1 MKCKQLA
8 LRVLSTA
15 AVLSIVSSIAAPVFA
30 ETYYIGN
37 GHDLNIEAREDGKV
51 YVNDHED
58 KDGKITINGGTGE
71 DSLSEKNEENKKQE
85 TGENSGAE
93 KQSVTGETPEEKNSA
108 EEGKTKKQ
116 DTPSENSD
124 EGNDPANEIKKDDA
138 PAAGE
143 NPQPEDTAEP
153 EEKTVKKES
162 ASGGENA
169 LTALQSGAALRSAP
183 EENTS
188 AEKSPVS
195 NVIKVVNNWAEKTQI
210 GRAHV

>member
-58 KDGKITINGGTGE
+58 KDGKITIKGSAGE

-93 KQSVTGETPEEKNSA
+93 KQSVTDGTPGEKTSA
-108 EEGKTKKQ
+108 EEGETKNRTLPLRTAMRGKSLSTRKRKTMLLPLGKK
-116 DTPSENSD
+116 PSRRIPPS
-124 EGNDPANEIKKDDA
+124 PKK
-138 PAAGE
+138 
-143 NPQPEDTAEP
+143 
-153 EEKTVKKES
+153 
-162 ASGGENA
+162 
-169 LTALQSGAALRSAP
+169 R
-183 EENTS
+183 
-188 AEKSPVS
+188 
-195 NVIKVVNNWAEKTQI
+195 
-210 GRAHV
+210 R

>member
-37 GHDLNIEAREDGKV
+37 GYDLKIEAKEDGKV

-58 KDGKITINGGTGE
+58 QDGEITIKGSAGE

-85 TGENSGAE
+85 TVENSGTE
-93 KQSVTGETPEEKNSA
+93 KQSVTEETPGEKTSA
-108 EEGKTKKQ
+108 EEGKTEKQ
-116 DTPSENSD
+116 DTPPENSD

-138 PAAGE
+138 PPAGE
-143 NPQPEDTAEP
+143 NPPAEGHRRARRKDDKKGICIRQRKHPGSSAEHCGPPERT
-153 EEKTVKKES
+153 
-162 ASGGENA
+162 GGEH
-169 LTALQSGAALRSAP
+169 LGG
-183 EENTS
+183 
-188 AEKSPVS
+188 EKPGV
-195 NVIKVVNNWAEKTQI
+195 QCHQRRQQL
-210 GRAHV
+210 GG

>member
-58 KDGKITINGGTGE
+58 KDGKITIKGSAGE

-93 KQSVTGETPEEKNSA
+93 KQSVTDGTPGEKTSA
-108 EEGKTKKQ
+108 EEGETKKQ

-124 EGNDPANEIKKDDA
+124 EGKESVNEKKKDDA
-138 PAAGE
+138 PSAGE
-143 NPQPEDTAEP
+143 KTQPEDTA
-153 EEKTVKKES
+153 
-162 ASGGENA
+162 
-169 LTALQSGAALRSAP
+169 
-183 EENTS
+183 
-188 AEKSPVS
+188 
-195 NVIKVVNNWAEKTQI
+195 
-210 GRAHV
+210 